1 MPNPTHDIILPI
13 EGMTCGSCVSRVE
26 NALKKVAA
34 VGDVAVHLSNQQAF
48 IKASKTVALKPL
60 VEAVNKAGY
69 RVPQSP
75 LDWHIANISN
85 ASDT

>member
-48 IKASKTVALKPL
+48 I
-60 VEAVNKAGY
+60 Y
-69 RVPQSP
+69 
-75 LDWHIANISN
+75 AN
-85 ASDT
+85 